1 MKGRVK
7 IESGAIMDDKNNLEE
22 QRTSEPEDLL
32 SSEEGI
38 DSCLAY
44 SADGQLLLGQ
54 TLQNFSR
61 RFGGIELDIQR
72 DQTPAGSVDFS
83 GPEFDRPEF
92 EENEHDPANS
102 KSGAEFSSALFVSS
116 NSIDV
121 TGIVPMSFA
130 SDRGNTSQENTD
142 PDWNGAGSSKTS

>member
-1 MKGRVK
+1 M
-7 IESGAIMDDKNNLEE
+7 ESENNLEE
-22 QRTSEPEDLL
+22 QQTSEADDLL
-32 SSEEGI
+32 PSDEGI

-92 EENEHDPANS
+92 EENEHHPANS
-102 KSGAEFSSALFVSS
+102 RE
-116 NSIDV
+116 
-121 TGIVPMSFA
+121 T
-130 SDRGNTSQENTD
+130 E
-142 PDWNGAGSSKTS
+142 